1 MSRNFEIVPSELYH
15 IYNRGTDKRNIFTS
29 VRDYERFLTL
39 LYVSNGNMPVHLQL
53 QGSTLNKVADID
65 LGKKLVDI
73 GVYCLMPNHFHIIL
87 RGIEVGGVSRFMQKL
102 TTGYTMYFNKRH
114 ERSGSLFQGRYKAVH
129 IDKDH
134 YLKYLMAY
142 IHLNPVK
149 IIDSKW
155 KEEGIKDLKKSEA
168 YLERYKYSSYPDY
181 VLGDRIESCIL
192 NKDVFPKYFEM
203 NHDLRLYISDLLES
217 SRLNLEEIAG

>member
-1 MSRNFEIVPSELYH
+1 MSRNFKIVPGELYH

-29 VRDYERFLTL
+29 VHDYERFLTL
-39 LYVSNGNMPVHLQL
+39 LYVSNGSTPVHLQL
-53 QGSTLNKVADID
+53 QGSTLNKVRDID
-65 LGKKLVDI
+65 LDKKLVNM
-73 GVYCLMPNHFHIIL
+73 GAYCLMPNHFHAIL
-87 RGIEVGGVSRFMQKL
+87 SGIEMDGVSRFMQKL

-129 IDKDH
+129 IDKDR

-142 IHLNPVK
+142 IHLNPIK

-155 KEEGIKDLKKSEA
+155 KEEGIKDLKKSETH
-168 YLERYKYSSYPDY
+168 LESYKYSSYLDY

-192 NKDVFPKYFEM
+192 NKDILPKYFET
-203 NHDLRLYISDLLES
+203 NHDLRSYINDLLEY